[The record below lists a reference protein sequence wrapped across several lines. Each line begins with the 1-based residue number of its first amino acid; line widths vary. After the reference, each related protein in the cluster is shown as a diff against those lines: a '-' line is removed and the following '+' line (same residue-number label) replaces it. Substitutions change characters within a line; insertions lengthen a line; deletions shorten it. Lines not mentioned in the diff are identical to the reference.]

1 MVHGN
6 TLGLAPSELAAL
18 ERLYRRRVPPNRV
31 TSPELARALT
41 ERSAEIGR
49 QVGVLINRRGQIEFV
64 IVGEAGKLMLPDL
77 GRQRAGVGR
86 LRGLRLVHTH
96 LRGEPL
102 THDDLVDLGMLRLD
116 LVAAIAVEEGGLPGL
131 AYLAHVVPDR
141 PDRPLDE
148 RPLWETLAPL
158 RVHDLDLDFEELVTS
173 LEAELSR
180 STRLRAPG
188 GKNRAVLVGVGTGL
202 RQEAEE
208 SLEELKELA
217 RTAGVTVL
225 DTILQSRK
233 QLDPR
238 TLIGRGKLEEL
249 NLRCLQYGAELIIF
263 DRDLTPAQINTIAE
277 ATELKVLDRTQL
289 ILDIFAQR
297 AKSRDGKIQVE
308 LAQLRY
314 RLPRLR
320 GKGDAMS
327 RLAGGIGGR
336 GPGETKLEEDRRR
349 LRERIHRLERE
360 LDAIAVS
367 RAMRRK
373 QRGRKNLPVVSI
385 VGYTNAGKSTLLSAL
400 TGTPAYADDLLFA
413 TLDPASRRL
422 RFPREREV
430 IITDTVGFIRD
441 LPPDL
446 AAAFRATLEELQ
458 DADLLLHVVDVS
470 DPHFEEHMK
479 AVDAILHDLDLG
491 RVPKLVVF
499 NKADRLGNGSEW
511 LASLTHR
518 HHAVAVSA
526 LRGEGLDRLVETADR
541 LLGEPQAA
549 ADTARWKPAT
559 HQQLPQKTP

>member
-1 MVHGN
+1 VVHGN

-18 ERLYRRRVPPNRV
+18 ERLYRRRVPPDRV
-31 TSPELARALT
+31 TSPEFGRALT

-49 QVGVLINRRGQIEFV
+49 QVGVLINRRGLIEYV
-64 IVGEAGKLMLPDL
+64 IVGDAAKIELPDL
-77 GRQRAGVGR
+77 GRQRAGFGR

-96 LRGEPL
+96 LRSEPL
-102 THDDLVDLGMLRLD
+102 TRDDLVDLALLRLD
-116 LVAAIAVEEGGLPGL
+116 LVAAIGVEDGGLPGVVH
-131 AYLAHVVPDR
+131 LAHVLPDVPSR
-141 PDRPLDE
+141 SIGE
-148 RPLWETLAPL
+148 QTLWETLPP
-158 RVHDLDLDFEELVTS
+158 VGFHDLDLDFQHLIES
-173 LEAELSR
+173 LEEEIARSSR
-180 STRLRAPG
+180 VRAPG
-188 GKNRAVLVGVGTGL
+188 GKNRAVLVSVSAGL
-202 RQEAEE
+202 RRDAEE

-225 DTILQSRK
+225 DTMLQTRRP
-233 QLDPR
+233 DPR
-238 TLIGRGKLEEL
+238 TLLGSGKLEEL
-249 NLRCLQYGAELIIF
+249 NLRAMQYGAELIVF
-263 DRDLTPAQINTIAE
+263 DQDLTPSQLNAIAE

-297 AKSRDGKIQVE
+297 AKSRDGKLQVE
-308 LAQLRY
+308 LAQLRH

-349 LRERIHRLERE
+349 LRERIHRLERQLE
-360 LDAIAVS
+360 AIAVS

-373 QRGRKNLPVVSI
+373 QRGRKELPVVSI

-422 RFPREREV
+422 RFPRDREV
-430 IITDTVGFIRD
+430 IVTDTVGFIRD

-446 AAAFRATLEELQ
+446 VAAFRATLEELE

-470 DPHFEEHMK
+470 DPRFEEQMQ
-479 AVDAILHDLDLG
+479 AVDAVLAELAVE

-499 NKADRLGNGSEW
+499 NQIDRLGNGSEW
-511 LASLTHR
+511 LASLCR
-518 HHAVAVSA
+518 RYRGVAVSA
-526 LRGEGLDRLVETADR
+526 LRVEGLERLVAEADR
-541 LLGEPQAA
+541 LLGESHAQIEMPSSPPL
-549 ADTARWKPAT
+549 RPA
-559 HQQLPQKTP
+559 

>member
-1 MVHGN
+1 MVHGH

-18 ERLYRRRVPPNRV
+18 ERLYRRRVPPDRV

-41 ERSAEIGR
+41 ERSAETGR
-49 QVGVLINRRGQIEFV
+49 QVGVLINRRGQIEYV
-64 IVGEAGKLMLPDL
+64 IVGDAGKIELPDL
-77 GRQRAGVGR
+77 GRGRAGLGR

-102 THDDLVDLGMLRLD
+102 TRDDLVDLAMLRLD
-116 LVAAIAVEEGGLPGL
+116 LVAAIGVEDGGLPGTVH
-131 AYLAHVVPDR
+131 LAHVLPDVPSR
-141 PDRPLDE
+141 SIGE
-148 RPLWETLAPL
+148 QTLWETLPPV
-158 RVHDLDLDFEELVTS
+158 RFHDLDLDFEHLVES
-173 LEAELSR
+173 LEEQIAR
-180 STRLRAPG
+180 SSRLRAPG
-188 GKNRAVLVGVGTGL
+188 AKNRAVLVSVSAGP
-202 RQEAEE
+202 RRDAEE
-208 SLEELKELA
+208 SMEELKELA

-225 DTILQSRK
+225 DVMLQTRRP
-233 QLDPR
+233 DPR
-238 TLIGRGKLEEL
+238 TLLGSGKLEEL
-249 NLRCLQYGAELIIF
+249 NLRAMQYGAELIVF
-263 DRDLTPAQINTIAE
+263 DQDLTPSQLNAIAD

-297 AKSRDGKIQVE
+297 AKSRDGKLQVE
-308 LAQLRY
+308 LAQLRH

-349 LRERIHRLERE
+349 LRERIHRLERDLE
-360 LDAIAVS
+360 AIAVS

-373 QRGRKNLPVVSI
+373 QRGRKELPVVSI

-422 RFPREREV
+422 RFPRDREV
-430 IITDTVGFIRD
+430 IVTDTVGFIRD

-446 AAAFRATLEELQ
+446 MAAFRATLEELE

-470 DPHFEEHMK
+470 DPRFEEQMQ
-479 AVDAILHDLDLG
+479 AVDAILEELAVE

-499 NKADRLGNGSEW
+499 NKTDRLGNGSEW
-511 LASLTHR
+511 LSSLCRR
-518 HHAVAVSA
+518 HHGVAVSA
-526 LRGEGLDRLVETADR
+526 LRRDGLDRLVAEADR
-541 LLGEPQAA
+541 LLGEPL
-549 ADTARWKPAT
+549 T
-559 HQQLPQKTP
+559 HRIEGT